1 MNREARR
8 IEQLLDSLSKER
20 RAELEPTLKGKKGK
34 EKIKLIL
41 DEKKRVVG
49 GTPGEKKLDAE
60 EVPAPSRTQGKEGEK
75 KKSKSKGK
83 TGNPIGKTEH

>member
-8 IEQLLDSLSKER
+8 IEQLLDSLSTEK

-41 DEKKRVVG
+41 EETKRVEG
-49 GTPGEKKLDAE
+49 GTTGEKKQE
-60 EVPAPSRTQGKEGEK
+60 EVLVPNRAQQKDGEK
-75 KKSKSKGK
+75 NKKSKGK
-83 TGNPIGKTEH
+83 TEKSSKRATK

>member
-8 IEQLLDSLSKER
+8 IEQLLDSLSKEK

-41 DEKKRVVG
+41 EEKKRVEG
-49 GTPGEKKLDAE
+49 GITGEKKQQ

-75 KKSKSKGK
+75 KKKSKRK
-83 TGNPIGKTEH
+83 TG